1 MSRIRFKTLEEGK
14 NRQSKYAKILNVVD
28 LDKYVVFIIK
38 FCVWLNIC
46 IIKNLKQQVNI
57 LFYKCKEVKWISQS
71 QKAEKW

>member
-38 FCVWLNIC
+38 FCV
-46 IIKNLKQQVNI
+46 
-57 LFYKCKEVKWISQS
+57 
-71 QKAEKW
+71 